1 MDLDDEV
8 GNVRVC
14 VRETG
19 AAGLRSMCVRGIGK
33 EKILP
38 SEHGWIV
45 GYVLTFL
52 FESVRLNEAEFLFE

>member
-1 MDLDDEV
+1 
-8 GNVRVC
+8 
-14 VRETG
+14 
-19 AAGLRSMCVRGIGK
+19 MCVRGIGK

-45 GYVLTFL
+45 GYVLKFL